1 MLSSPA
7 SRPPNL
13 LDQRFAPAQ
22 PPRCAPDR
30 ANAFELQCSLMLA
43 ENDVYLSDLAP
54 DTLSHVC
61 ERLRAR
67 HLQRMPP
74 L

>member
-1 MLSSPA
+1 MLSFPA

-22 PPRCAPDR
+22 PPRHVPDR
-30 ANAFELQCSLMLA
+30 ADAFELKCSLMLA
-43 ENDVYLSDLAP
+43 MNDVYLSDLAP
-54 DTLSHVC
+54 DTLSQVC

-67 HLQRMPP
+67 LMQLMPP